1 MPNPK
6 RRHTKTRKHKRRS
19 HHALEIPNLVECPK
33 CHAYKLPH
41 RICSNC
47 GSYDGI
53 VYFLSE
59 EKRSKS

>member
-6 RRHTKTRKHKRRS
+6 RRHSKQRKAKRRS

-33 CHAYKLPH
+33 CHEYKLPH
-41 RICSNC
+41 RICSYC

-53 VYFLSE
+53 VYLLSE
-59 EKRSKS
+59 EKKGK